1 MAACGLEVY
10 PVCASPAAESLR
22 QSHTSNIM
30 EAIQCIVHDA
40 DIELPNIQC
49 NRHVLKFSSS
59 LD

>member
-1 MAACGLEVY
+1 MY
-10 PVCASPAAESLR
+10 ASPAAESLR

-30 EAIQCIVHDA
+30 EAIQCIMHDS